1 MTSHRVHGVIPSNS
15 RLGHEMPLKKLGF
28 TNLGPFDDIEFE
40 FDEHVNVLTGPNNS
54 GKSTALMALGEIAV
68 FPFGIPEKLLRSEP
82 TEFKI
87 ELFDSGSAFAGRMP
101 LYRHFND
108 EEQSYEG
115 QMECYSGLLKEIGY
129 STFVP
134 AIRRSTDFR
143 AEAPTVNK
151 RRFADD
157 GHDPAASSG
166 RRRPHRDPVAEFF
179 RTNDEFHKRR
189 RLIET
194 DASSIDDEAVVQS
207 IVDLDYRAYRRDSP
221 DIRKIIE
228 MTATIASEITEG
240 YSIHFERVEEDD
252 AGLFPQF
259 STPDGAF
266 PLDVLSQG
274 TQSLIQWISHLL
286 IGLAEYYNYPPDV
299 EKRSGVL
306 IIDEIDAHL
315 HPSWQ
320 RRVIPK
326 LTEYLPKLQIF
337 CSTHSPLMLAGLR
350 SGQVQLLDRDVDRKV
365 TVSRNEQDII
375 GWSAD
380 EILRSFLDVES
391 PTDLKTL
398 ENIER
403 LQELQQLDEL
413 SEQDAAELER
423 LRKTVNRDLVGG
435 PLAAELDQLRHIL
448 NEAKTGIDPAPN
460 N

>member
-1 MTSHRVHGVIPSNS
+1 
-15 RLGHEMPLKKLGF
+15 MPLKKLWF

-68 FPFGIPEKLLRSEP
+68 FPFGIPQKLIRSEP

-87 ELFDSGSAFAGRMP
+87 ELFDSGTAFAGRMP

-108 EEQSYEG
+108 EEQSEKG

-151 RRFADD
+151 RQFADD

-179 RTNDEFHKRR
+179 RTNDEFRKRR

-194 DASSIDDEAVVQS
+194 DASSIDDEKVIQS
-207 IVDLDYRAYRRDSP
+207 IVDLDYRAYRRNSP

-228 MTATIASEITEG
+228 LTATIASEITEG
-240 YSIHFERVEEDD
+240 YSIRFEMVEEDD

-259 STPDGAF
+259 ITPDGAF

-274 TQSLIQWISHLL
+274 TQSLIQWVSHLL
-286 IGLAEYYNYPPDV
+286 IGLAEYYNYPPDI
-299 EKRSGVL
+299 EKRSGIF

-320 RRVIPK
+320 RRIIPK
-326 LTEYLPKLQIF
+326 LIEYLPKLQIF

-350 SGQVQLLDRDVDRKV
+350 SGQVQLLDRDDQRKV
-365 TVSRNEQDII
+365 TLSRNERDIV

-380 EILRSFLDVES
+380 EILRGFLDVDS
-391 PTDLKTL
+391 PTDLRT
-398 ENIER
+398 ERQIER
-403 LQELQQLDEL
+403 LHELGQLNHLTPEQSEEL
-413 SEQDAAELER
+413 NLLRTMINTTLDSPITAELNQLTAALER
-423 LRKTVNRDLVGG
+423 VRASSGLLRGK
-435 PLAAELDQLRHIL
+435 
-448 NEAKTGIDPAPN
+448 
-460 N
+460 